1 MNYAIEINHLSK
13 QYKNADFYALKEVD
27 LQIPI
32 GSIFGLLGPNGAG
45 KTTLVSI
52 LSGLMKHS
60 SGDYF
65 VLGAKN
71 DENAA
76 LIKSNIGSV
85 PQDLAIYPTLTAYEN
100 LQYFGAL
107 WGIDKSELK
116 ARIESDLEKVGLF
129 EFAHKRLDT
138 FSGGMKRRINLLAG
152 VLHRPKIVF
161 LDEPT
166 VGVDVH
172 SKSKIIAYL
181 RELNSLGTTI
191 VYTSHHLAEAQDFCT
206 HVAIIDHGKI
216 VVCDK
221 TSQLLAQDTQS
232 TNLEDLFIAIT
243 GNELRDAT
251 KN

>member
-1 MNYAIEINHLSK
+1 MNYAIEIKHISK

-27 LQIPI
+27 LQIPL

-60 SGDYF
+60 SGEYY
-65 VLGAKN
+65 VLGVKS
-71 DENAA
+71 DENAT

-85 PQDLAIYPTLTAYEN
+85 PQDMAVYPTLTAYEN

-107 WGIDKSELK
+107 WGINKSELK
-116 ARIESDLEKVGLF
+116 ARIESDLEKVGLL

-152 VLHRPKIVF
+152 ILHRPKIVF

-172 SKSKIIAYL
+172 SKSKIMAYL

-206 HVAIIDHGKI
+206 HIAIIDHGKI

-221 TSQLLAQDTQS
+221 TSKLLSQDKQA
-232 TNLEDLFIAIT
+232 TNLEDIFIAIT